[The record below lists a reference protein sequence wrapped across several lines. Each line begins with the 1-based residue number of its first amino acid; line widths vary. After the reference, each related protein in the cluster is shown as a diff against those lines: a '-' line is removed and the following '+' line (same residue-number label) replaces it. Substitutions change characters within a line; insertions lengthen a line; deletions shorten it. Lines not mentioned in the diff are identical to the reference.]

1 MPTPQDWK
9 VKVDPD
15 NNNTPVFTEDGK
27 IVYIDPQGQELPL
40 DPVAM
45 YNKIS
50 ELGKSNQKDR
60 EKYTQLRDQFSAF
73 EGIDDIA
80 KWKAD
85 ADKAIETVANFNDK
99 DWMKADKVDQLKRE
113 MGDAYEDKLK
123 QAKTSFGEKE
133 TALNSVI
140 EKKNAQIRTLLVS
153 NKFANSPY
161 FSGEKRK
168 ANLLPDVAEAY
179 FGKHFRVE
187 ENEKTGEISVVAYH
201 VNGDQILSKVNPG
214 ELADF
219 DEAIGIIIDT
229 HPQKDYFLRAAPG
242 GSGGQGGAG
251 DDGEGA
257 DELTKLE
264 KQLVEAQKNGDAKTA
279 IALKNKIHTLRQKQR
294 AA

>member
-1 MPTPQDWK
+1 MPTPNDWK

-15 NNNTPVFTEDGK
+15 KNNSPVFTEDGK

-50 ELGKSNQKDR
+50 ELGKTNQKDR
-60 EKYTQLRDQFSAF
+60 EKYTQLRDQFSIF
-73 EGIDDIA
+73 EGVDDLA
-80 KWKAD
+80 KWKEE
-85 ADKAIETVANFNDK
+85 ADKAIETVKNFNDK

-113 MGDAYEDKLK
+113 MSDAYEDKLK
-123 QAKTSFGEKE
+123 QAKASFGEIE
-133 TALNSVI
+133 NSYKSTI
-140 EKKNAQIRTLLVS
+140 EKKDAQIRTLLVS
-153 NKFANSPY
+153 NKFANSVY

-168 ANLLPDVAEAY
+168 ANLLPDIAEAY
-179 FGKHFRVE
+179 FGHHFRVE
-187 ENEKTGEISVVAYH
+187 ENDKTGKIDVVAYH
-201 VNGDQILSKVNPG
+201 ANGDQIISKINPG

-219 DEAIGIIIDT
+219 DEAIGVIIDT

-242 GSGGQGGAG
+242 GSGSSGGSG
-251 DDGEGA
+251 DDVGA

-264 KQLVEAQKNGDAKTA
+264 KQLAEAQKNGDAKTA
-279 IALKNKIHTLRQKQR
+279 IALKNKIHALRQKQR